1 MAINDL
7 CFSLSINFPTSLT
20 SFAWYL
26 LLLCS
31 YRNRENVY
39 DLFYL
44 QWLLLFVFRAASR
57 LVGNFLDTVRLLREA
72 EPSLNSSSE
81 DVTFPPKDMDMSIEF
96 IKSSCVWSFLR
107 LMAYSSHC
115 VGSSFIRLKW
125 LPWQLVLKTSFSSHW
140 PSSSDEESILART
153 R

>member
-7 CFSLSINFPTSLT
+7 CFSLSINSPTSLS

-57 LVGNFLDTVRLLREA
+57 LVGNFLDTVRLLHEA
-72 EPSLNSSSE
+72 EPSLDSSSE

-96 IKSSCVWSFLR
+96 IKSSCV
-107 LMAYSSHC
+107 
-115 VGSSFIRLKW
+115 
-125 LPWQLVLKTSFSSHW
+125 
-140 PSSSDEESILART
+140 
-153 R
+153 

>member
-1 MAINDL
+1 MVLLPHLLILLGNIVFKVVISHRFFAPVLFSSGQLFRFMIVSYLFLTVFWRLRFNDL
-7 CFSLSINFPTSLT
+7 CFSLSINSPTSLS

-96 IKSSCVWSFLR
+96 IKSSCV
-107 LMAYSSHC
+107 
-115 VGSSFIRLKW
+115 
-125 LPWQLVLKTSFSSHW
+125 
-140 PSSSDEESILART
+140 
-153 R
+153 